1 LVGAKLE
8 RQDHLPGCAASPV
21 DDGRT
26 SGDDSEQG
34 ALSSPISMK
43 ASPRSVESVLV
54 GEAGDCGIFSSRKVS
69 SVIVRDGAICAG

>member
-1 LVGAKLE
+1 ME
-8 RQDHLPGCAASPV
+8 RQDHLPGCAASPA

-26 SGDDSEQG
+26 SGDNSEQG

-54 GEAGDCGIFSSRKVS
+54 GEVGDCGIFSSKKVS
-69 SVIVRDGAICAG
+69 PVMVRDGAMFAG